1 MTIEALSKL
10 NDVISHPSTLFP
22 NYGMEIDNV
31 IFALGN
37 ICEHQTD
44 CINAS
49 QVFIIFLLNFSLLRN
64 WFHINMTTMCG
75 EWNSLIW
82 YLL

>member
-1 MTIEALSKL
+1 MKPKALSKL

-37 ICEHQTD
+37 ICEHQRD

-49 QVFIIFLLNFSLLRN
+49 QVLIIILFNISFLRY
-64 WFHINMTTMCG
+64 WFHINMITRCG
-75 EWNSLIW
+75 EFNSLI
-82 YLL
+82 